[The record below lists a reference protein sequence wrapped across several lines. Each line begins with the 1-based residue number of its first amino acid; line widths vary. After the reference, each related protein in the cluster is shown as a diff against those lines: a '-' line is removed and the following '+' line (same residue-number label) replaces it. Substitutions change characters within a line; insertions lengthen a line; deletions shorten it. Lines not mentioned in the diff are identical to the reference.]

1 VETAPPRNLPT
12 CFVRETEC
20 VQPKLWIEDVMLI
33 NIQLAKASI
42 AIVKMPSMRRPSKED
57 SKYEDS
63 T

>member
-1 VETAPPRNLPT
+1 
-12 CFVRETEC
+12 
-20 VQPKLWIEDVMLI
+20 MLI

-42 AIVKMPSMRRPSKED
+42 AIVKMPSMRRPSKEY